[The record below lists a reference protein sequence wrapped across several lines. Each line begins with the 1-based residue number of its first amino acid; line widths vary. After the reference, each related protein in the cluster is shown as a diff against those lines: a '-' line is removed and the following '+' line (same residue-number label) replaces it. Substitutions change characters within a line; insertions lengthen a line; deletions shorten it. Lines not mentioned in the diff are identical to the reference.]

1 MTKPSLT
8 AVQLEDFEN
17 MAAIRV
23 EVLRESLDRLGRF
36 DAARARERLAANF
49 SPENMRHIELDNE
62 RVGYI
67 TLRPKSIE
75 VSPTRLLEHLY
86 VRTSFQ
92 NRGLGAWALDWAK
105 SQARAGNCDIK
116 LSALK
121 LSAAN
126 RFYLRHGFVQVSE
139 DEFDINYRW
148 AYNIRVVQ

>member
-8 AVQLEDFEN
+8 AVQLKDFEE

-23 EVLRESLDRLGRF
+23 EVLRESLEGLGRF
-36 DAARARERLAANF
+36 NATRARERLAANF
-49 SPENMRHIELDNE
+49 IPEDMRHIELDNE

-67 TLRPKSIE
+67 TLRPKSID

-92 NRGLGAWALDWAK
+92 NRSLGAWILDWAK

-148 AYNIRVVQ
+148 AHNIRTVL